1 MMARRL
7 PVVVLLAGLAL
18 AAVVVEPRSS
28 TPLDSTPAVNAA
40 VLTPLAT
47 SDSAGSSTWFC
58 AGGTATGAGIAEH
71 TVTVANP
78 TDGAA
83 SGFLQLFV
91 EGGADQ
97 RFPVEVPAH
106 DQRRIV
112 LSTLAQGEWAAAL
125 VELDHGGV
133 VVSHEVAGIG
143 GWDSDRCSSQASD
156 QWYFPWGQTTP
167 QEASSLRLALF
178 NPFAAEAV
186 VDITFDTEDGFRSPE
201 ALQGFLVPP
210 RRLVTVD
217 LTEVVPVRQ
226 RISSTIKARSGRLVV
241 DRVQTLTGIDG
252 TVTLDV
258 TPGAPSAAT
267 SWYFADGR
275 ADSETLERIAVFNP
289 SEDTALVEVE
299 VDRPRASEQLAIE
312 PFELQIAPQSYA
324 EVVLNNESRVALPI
338 RHSTVVRSLN
348 GVAVVAER
356 VQISGTVVAAASAD
370 PGSSPTTAPPPGTTV
385 AAPPGTTVAA
395 PPASGAP
402 VLALPPGLA
411 ASMGSPV
418 VASRWVLPNAARSDV
433 VAAKAVITNVAL
445 DQPVILSVRAYRGG
459 QAVELDLSLGAEQLD
474 PRQQLELALPITAG
488 EPLLLMVQASGPI
501 VVDGVQTYGPL
512 ADVSF
517 MTAIPLPEGVLVPD
531 PLGVIGV
538 VNQPGPVSSS
548 PSTSAVGAQTVPAGP
563 ITSSSRVTAVT
574 AAPTPL
580 LTVPTSTSTS
590 TSTTTTTTT
599 TAPVSTSIVDGD
611 TSLSPSS
618 AAPAPAA
625 TSPTGGSG

>member
-78 TDGAA
+78 TDAAA
-83 SGFLQLFV
+83 SGSLQLFV

-97 RFPVEVPAH
+97 RFPVEVPAR

-226 RISSTIKARSGRLVV
+226 RISCTIKARSGRLVA
-241 DRVQTLTGIDG
+241 DRIQTLTGIDG

-356 VQISGTVVAAASAD
+356 VQISGTVVSAANAD
-370 PGSSPTTAPPPGTTV
+370 PGSSPTTAPSAGTGAPPSTTV
-385 AAPPGTTVAA
+385 AV

-459 QAVELDLSLGAEQLD
+459 QAVELDLALGAEQLD
-474 PRQQLELALPITAG
+474 PRQQLELTLPITAG

-531 PLGVIGV
+531 PLGVLGV
-538 VNQPGPVSSS
+538 VNQPGPASSS
-548 PSTSAVGAQTVPAGP
+548 PSTPAAGAQTVPAGP
-563 ITSSSRVTAVT
+563 ITSSNQVTAVT
-574 AAPTPL
+574 AVATALPA
-580 LTVPTSTSTS
+580 VP
-590 TSTTTTTTT
+590 TTTTTTT
-599 TAPVSTSIVDGD
+599 TVAVSTSIVGDD
-611 TSLSPSS
+611 TSLTPSS

-625 TSPTGGSG
+625 TSPTGGTG

>member
-1 MMARRL
+1 MTARRL
-7 PVVVLLAGLAL
+7 PVVVLLASLAL

-40 VLTPLAT
+40 LLTPLAT
-47 SDSAGSSTWFC
+47 SESAGSSTWFC

-78 TDGAA
+78 TDEAA
-83 SGFLQLFV
+83 SGSLQLFV
-91 EGGADQ
+91 EGGAAQ
-97 RFPVEVPAH
+97 RFPVEVPAQ

-226 RISSTIKARSGRLVV
+226 RISSIIKARSGRLVV
-241 DRVQTLTGIDG
+241 DRIQTLTGIDG

-289 SEDTALVEVE
+289 SEYTALVEVE
-299 VDRPRASEQLAIE
+299 VDRPRASEQMSIE
-312 PFELQIAPQSYA
+312 PFELQIAPHSYA
-324 EVVLNNESRVALPI
+324 EVVLNKESRVALPI

-356 VQISGTVVAAASAD
+356 VQISGTVVAAASAA
-370 PGSSPTTAPPPGTTV
+370 PGLSPTTAPPVGTGVAPGTTV
-385 AAPPGTTVAA
+385 AV

-488 EPLLLMVQASGPI
+488 EPLLLMVHASGPI
-501 VVDGVQTYGPL
+501 VVDGVQTYGPS

-531 PLGVIGV
+531 PLGVLGV
-538 VNQPGPVSSS
+538 VNQPGPAFSS
-548 PSTSAVGAQTVPAGP
+548 PSTSVVGAQTVPAGP
-563 ITSSSRVTAVT
+563 ITSSNRVTAVT
-574 AAPTPL
+574 AAPTALPA
-580 LTVPTSTSTS
+580 VP
-590 TSTTTTTTT
+590 TTTTT
-599 TAPVSTSIVDGD
+599 TAPVSTSILGGD
-611 TSLSPSS
+611 TSLSPPS

-625 TSPTGGSG
+625 TSPTGGTG

>member
-7 PVVVLLAGLAL
+7 PVVVVLAGLAL

-78 TDGAA
+78 TDAAA
-83 SGFLQLFV
+83 SGSLQLFV

-217 LTEVVPVRQ
+217 LTDVVPVRQ

-356 VQISGTVVAAASAD
+356 VQISGTVVAAAIAD
-370 PGSSPTTAPPPGTTV
+370 PGSSPTTAPPAGTG
-385 AAPPGTTVAA
+385 APPGTTVAPPGTTVA
-395 PPASGAP
+395 VPPASGAP

-474 PRQQLELALPITAG
+474 PRQQLELALPITEG
-488 EPLLLMVQASGPI
+488 EPLLLVVQASGPI

-531 PLGVIGV
+531 PLGVLGV
-538 VNQPGPVSSS
+538 VNQPGPASSS

-574 AAPTPL
+574 AAPTAPPA
-580 LTVPTSTSTS
+580 VP
-590 TSTTTTTTT
+590 TTTTTT
-599 TAPVSTSIVDGD
+599 TAPVSTSIVEGE

-625 TSPTGGSG
+625 TSPTGGTG